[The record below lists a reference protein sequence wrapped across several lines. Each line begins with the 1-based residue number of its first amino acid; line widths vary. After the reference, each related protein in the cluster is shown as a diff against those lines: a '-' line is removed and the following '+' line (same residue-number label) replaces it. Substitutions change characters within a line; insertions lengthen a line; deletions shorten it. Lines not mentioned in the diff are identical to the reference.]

1 VADRARVLAFG
12 TTLFLSA
19 FLMFS
24 LEPYVG
30 RLLLPLLG
38 GTPAVWNTCILF
50 FQAVLLAGYA
60 WAHLGPRIGG
70 ERRQMAMHG
79 ALVLVSLLFI
89 PVGLRL
95 GAGSPDPHHP
105 IPWLLGTLTLSIGL
119 PFLVLAATAPLV
131 QRWFSQGTHRGAQDP
146 YFLYA
151 ASNLGSLAG
160 LLLYPTVIERE
171 LPLHAQ
177 SVGWTVGYVG
187 LALMT
192 AACALGAWRLAAE
205 AGTASARSPEV
216 KVGETG
222 SETRP
227 AETNYE
233 TSRHRWRERGRWVLL
248 AAAPSSLLLGLTT
261 YLTTDIAA
269 IPLLWVVPL
278 SLYLLTFIFAFAQPP
293 VVPRAFAV
301 RWQPMLAVVLIIF
314 LFWGD
319 MFAVAALLPFHLL
332 AFFLT
337 ALLCHSTL
345 AEARPGA
352 ARLTEYYLWVAAGGA
367 VGGLFNVLVAP
378 VAFRSVLEYP
388 LVLALAGG
396 IGAAAGRP
404 SVRWRELILPLLA
417 IPILLGARRVIL
429 ALDERIAAPPAGVLA
444 LAVVA
449 SVLGAI
455 ALYRERGRP
464 IVLSAA
470 LAALVLAGCATE
482 GASRNVLDLE
492 RDFFGVKGVALDS
505 TGRGHIL
512 YHGKTKHGAQQFTP
526 SLRRAPLS
534 YYARSGPAGELF
546 AGLPAGR
553 RAHVG
558 VIGLGAGALA
568 AYGRAGEQWTF
579 FELDPAVERIA
590 RDTLLFTYLADS
602 PAAIRV
608 VLGDGRLSL
617 AGEPDGSLDL
627 LVLDA
632 FSSDAIPTHLLTREA
647 MGLYFRKLA
656 PGGAVLVHLSNRYL
670 DLVPVLGGLVHDAG
684 LVGWWR
690 FAPGSA
696 ADFADPAKWAVVARR
711 GNDAGSIGS
720 DRRWHA
726 LPPSAGRVW
735 TDEYSNVLGAMRIF

>member
-1 VADRARVLAFG
+1 MREPSAVADRARVLAFG
-12 TTLFLSA
+12 ATLFLSA

-60 WAHLGPRIGG
+60 WAHLGPAIGG
-70 ERRQMAMHG
+70 ERRQMAAHG
-79 ALVLVSLLFI
+79 ALVVVSLLFV

-95 GAGSPDPHHP
+95 GGRTPDPHHP
-105 IPWLLGTLTLSIGL
+105 IPWLLGTLTLSVGL

-131 QRWFSQGTHRGAQDP
+131 QRWFSQGTHRGARDP

-160 LLLYPTVIERE
+160 LLLYPTVIERL

-177 SVGWTVGYVG
+177 SAGWTVGYIG

-192 AACALGAWRLAAE
+192 AACAFGAWRVSGGTGMAPEPGPADAA
-205 AGTASARSPEV
+205 
-216 KVGETG
+216 
-222 SETRP
+222 P
-227 AETNYE
+227 AQ
-233 TSRHRWRERGRWVLL
+233 TSSRKWRERGRWVLL

-269 IPLLWVVPL
+269 IPLLWVIPL
-278 SLYLLTFIFAFAQPP
+278 SLYLLTFIIAFAQPP
-293 VVPRAFAV
+293 LVPRAFAV

-319 MFAVAALLPFHLL
+319 MFAVTALLPVHLL

-337 ALLCHSTL
+337 ALLCQSTL

-367 VGGLFNVLVAP
+367 AGGLFNVLVAP

-404 SVRWRELILPLLA
+404 RMRWRELILPLLA
-417 IPILLGARRVIL
+417 IPILLAARRVIL
-429 ALDERIAAPPAGVLA
+429 ALDERATAPPAGVLA
-444 LAVVA
+444 IAVLG
-449 SVLGAI
+449 SVLGAL
-455 ALYRERGRP
+455 AFYRERGRP
-464 IVLSAA
+464 AVLSAA
-470 LAALVLAGCATE
+470 LATLVLAGYVTE
-482 GASRNVLDLE
+482 GSSRNVLDLE

-512 YHGKTKHGAQQFTP
+512 YHGKTKHGAQQLTP
-526 SLRRAPLS
+526 SLRRTPVS

-568 AYGRAGEQWTF
+568 AYARPGERWTF

-590 RDTLLFTYLADS
+590 RDTLFFTYLADS
-602 PAAIRV
+602 PASTRV
-608 VLGDGRLSL
+608 VLGDGRLTL

-647 MGLYFRKLA
+647 VGLYFRKLA

-690 FAPGSA
+690 FARGSA
-696 ADFADPAKWAVVARR
+696 ADFADPAKWAIVARR
-711 GNDAGSIGS
+711 REDAGSIGS
-720 DRRWHA
+720 DHRWRA

>member
-1 VADRARVLAFG
+1 MREPSAVADRARVLAFG
-12 TTLFLSA
+12 ATLFLSA

-24 LEPYVG
+24 LEPYIG

-60 WAHLGPRIGG
+60 WAHVGPRVGG
-70 ERRQMAMHG
+70 ERRQMVMHG
-79 ALVLVSLLFI
+79 ALVLGSLLFI

-95 GAGSPDPHHP
+95 GAGTPDPHHP
-105 IPWLLGTLTLSIGL
+105 IPWLLGTLTLSVGL

-131 QRWFSQGTHRGAQDP
+131 QRWFSLGTHRSAQDP

-160 LLLYPTVIERE
+160 LLLYPTVVERQ

-177 SVGWTVGYVG
+177 SFGWTIGYVG

-192 AACALGAWRLAAE
+192 AACALATWRLSARTGTAPPAGPATTRAAE
-205 AGTASARSPEV
+205 TV
-216 KVGETG
+216 
-222 SETRP
+222 SETSGRQ
-227 AETNYE
+227 
-233 TSRHRWRERGRWVLL
+233 WRERGRWILL

-269 IPLLWVVPL
+269 IPLLWVIPL
-278 SLYLLTFIFAFAQPP
+278 SLYLLTFILAFAQPP

-319 MFAVAALLPFHLL
+319 MFAVTALLPFHLL

-337 ALLCHSTL
+337 ALLCHSAL
-345 AEARPGA
+345 ADARPGA
-352 ARLTEYYLWVAAGGA
+352 GRLTEYYLWVAAGGA

-378 VAFRSVLEYP
+378 VAFRTVLEYP
-388 LVLALAGG
+388 LVFALAGG

-404 SVRWRELILPLLA
+404 SVRWRELVVPLLA
-417 IPILLGARRVIL
+417 IPILLAARRVIL
-429 ALDERIAAPPAGVLA
+429 ALDERTAAPPTGILA
-444 LAVVA
+444 IAVVG
-449 SVLGAI
+449 SVLGAV
-455 ALYRERGRP
+455 AFYRERRRP
-464 IVLSAA
+464 VVLSAA
-470 LAALVLAGCATE
+470 LATLVLAGYVTE
-482 GASRNVLDLE
+482 GSSRNVLDLE
-492 RDFFGVKGVALDS
+492 RDFFGVKGVAVDS

-512 YHGKTKHGAQQFTP
+512 YHGKTKHGAQQLTP

-546 AGLPAGR
+546 AGLPAESR
-553 RAHVG
+553 RRVG

-568 AYGRAGEQWTF
+568 AYGRAGEEWTF

-602 PAAIRV
+602 PASIRV
-608 VLGDGRLSL
+608 VLGDGRLTL

-647 MGLYFRKLA
+647 MRLYFRKLA

-670 DLVPVLGGLVHDAG
+670 DLVPVVGGLAHDAG

-696 ADFADPAKWAVVARR
+696 ADFADPAKWAIVARR
-711 GNDAGSIGS
+711 REDAGSIGS
-720 DRRWHA
+720 DPRWHA
-726 LPPSAGRVW
+726 LPRAAGRVW